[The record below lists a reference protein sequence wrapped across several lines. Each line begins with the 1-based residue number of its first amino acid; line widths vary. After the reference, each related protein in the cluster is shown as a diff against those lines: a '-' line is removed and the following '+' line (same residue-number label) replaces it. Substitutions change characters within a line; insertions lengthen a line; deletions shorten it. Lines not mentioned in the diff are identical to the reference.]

1 MQQPTEGKQMDKQVF
16 SADSITKILDL
27 SATSEVA
34 GAIESAVARGIMTT
48 DTDFATAASW
58 WRNEDGFLFAAHAT
72 AVVPG
77 SRRVELEW
85 ERGDGYRAAA

>member
-1 MQQPTEGKQMDKQVF
+1 
-16 SADSITKILDL
+16 
-27 SATSEVA
+27 
-34 GAIESAVARGIMTT
+34 MTT